1 MDVAKKI
8 TNSLCVVLVILSLLV
23 IGAHLYYK
31 TVKPTTS
38 ATINIGNQAPINL
51 MEKTDEL
58 TQEQLEYYQNRVLFN
73 VNVYD
78 NTNNNGLEVQEMNLE
93 FFTSFELKDIDCRA
107 TGMQHVGE
115 LEPFEV
121 VIVSNKAEAEDKVID
136 GYSYYNTSNFIS
148 WSGSNVSTKLNRNT
162 KFVVKIGESPYR
174 IQLTKQWTIENKFLG
189 IPMSKMVRYVSWEEV
204 FYGVIEAVQTNS
216 KGYGDWYI
224 TIDLSDLF
232 TIEAYNTETKQWE
245 KDLGTDEVFAYSVLK
260 MHYSPDG
267 MQKASQ
273 SFFGAVDCNSKWSY
287 YPEIEVD
294 YWQERILYN
303 YTINDLSCRYS
314 EAYGGYFLYLNST
327 AKAMFANMP
336 RARLVITIDIGDNN
350 SILGLDYYAF
360 ADVNVDSLT
369 ILGSGVFML
378 NAHSLTNTGLTQIIL
393 DKNITLQKQESCSN
407 NELTE
412 VYL

>member
-73 VNVYD
+73 FNVYD

-93 FFTSFELKDIDCRA
+93 FFTSFSLQDKDCRA
-107 TGMQHVGE
+107 TGMQHIGE
-115 LEPFEV
+115 LSEPKLAYGQSPNTYK
-121 VIVSNKAEAEDKVID
+121 SNDFV
-136 GYSYYNTSNFIS
+136 YYDTTYPIS
-148 WSGSNVSTKLNRNT
+148 WVGNNIATQLTRDT
-162 KFVVKIGESPYR
+162 KFIVKVDNRPYR
-174 IQLTKQWTIENKFLG
+174 IQLTYVENGGFLG
-189 IPMSKMVRYVSWEEV
+189 IQRIHHSYSSVFWEA
-204 FYGVIEAVQTNS
+204 YQAVKSNN

-224 TIDLSDLF
+224 TINLSKLF
-232 TIEAYNTETKQWE
+232 TIEAFNTETKQWE
-245 KDLGTDEVFAYSVLK
+245 RDLGADEVFAYSVLK

-287 YPEIEVD
+287 RPEIEVD

-303 YTINDLSCRYS
+303 YTINELSCRYS

-336 RARLVITIDIGDNN
+336 RARLVITIDIGNDN

-360 ADVNVDSLT
+360 ADVDVDSLT
-369 ILGSGVFML
+369 ILGSGEFML